1 MQVDI
6 FSLGVIMY
14 ETFLMC
20 PMVEK
25 VSKSG
30 TPDEFEVYAKLVSM
44 GQRQPLKSSWPA
56 ALQVTI
62 CSLFCFPIDALLRDT
77 VALSMSHHTSRL

>member
-20 PMVEK
+20 PMLEK
-25 VSKSG
+25 VSKNG
-30 TPDEFEVYAKLVSM
+30 TPNEFEVYAKLVSM
-44 GQRQPLKSSWPA
+44 GQRQPLKPSWPKSLKVHTLS
-56 ALQVTI
+56 LQPPATFRLSQCI
-62 CSLFCFPIDALLRDT
+62 LKLL
-77 VALSMSHHTSRL
+77 LS